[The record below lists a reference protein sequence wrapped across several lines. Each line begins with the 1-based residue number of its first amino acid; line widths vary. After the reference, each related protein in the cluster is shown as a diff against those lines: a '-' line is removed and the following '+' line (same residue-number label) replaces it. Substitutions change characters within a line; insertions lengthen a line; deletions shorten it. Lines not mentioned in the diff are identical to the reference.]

1 MEDQKAI
8 KAFVA
13 AGTSTAGM
21 GPADLLVLELAQV
34 PNLKQRL
41 SAINFRQQLPTT
53 TEECDGN
60 LDGKYSK
67 RRSEQCSCNYR

>member
-60 LDGKYSK
+60 YVVQS
-67 RRSEQCSCNYR
+67 Q